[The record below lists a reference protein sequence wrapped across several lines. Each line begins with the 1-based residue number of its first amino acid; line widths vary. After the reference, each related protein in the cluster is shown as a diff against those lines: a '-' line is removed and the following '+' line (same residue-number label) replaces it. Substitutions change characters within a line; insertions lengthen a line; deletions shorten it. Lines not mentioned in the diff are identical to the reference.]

1 MKERDFYQV
10 LGVPKEAD
18 PKTIKDAYRKLAFEY
33 HPDRNTGNPDVLE
46 KMKAINEAYA
56 VLSDPEKRQQYD
68 SIRQQYGASA
78 YSRFRQNYTE
88 QDIFSGSDIFQVF
101 EEMTRAFGFRG
112 FDDIF
117 KEFYGDGYRSFE
129 FRRPGYYARGFV
141 FTGDTPKDRQRVHGP
156 IKGPFGKVTKF
167 LLEKISGMSLPERGK
182 DIQDTIR
189 LSPDHAAAGGPF
201 AYYHRK
207 KDKKLIVTIPKGV
220 QNGQRIRLAGLGEA
234 GKEGGVSGDLYL
246 RVQIRQ
252 PLLKNLKDGLG
263 KLFR

>member
-1 MKERDFYQV
+1 MKEHDFYRV
-10 LGVPKEAD
+10 LGVAKEAE

-33 HPDRNTGNPDVLE
+33 HPDRNTGNPDVLD

-56 VLSDPEKRQQYD
+56 VLSDPAKRQQYD
-68 SIRQQYGASA
+68 RIRQQYGASA

-101 EEMTRAFGFRG
+101 EEMTKAFGFRG
-112 FDDIF
+112 FEDIF

-129 FRRPGYYARGFV
+129 FRRPGYFAKGFV
-141 FTGDTPKDRQRVHGP
+141 FTGGAPTDQPRQRVP
-156 IKGPFGKVTKF
+156 VNGPFGKVSKY
-167 LLEKISGMSLPERGK
+167 LLEKIGGITLPEAGK

-189 LSPDHAAAGGPF
+189 LSPEHAADGGPY

-220 QNGQRIRLAGLGEA
+220 RNGQRIRLAGLGET
-234 GKEGGVSGDLYL
+234 GKGGADDGDLYL
-246 RVQIRQ
+246 RIQIRQ
-252 PLLKNLKDGLG
+252 PVLKRLKDGLG
-263 KLFR
+263 KLLR